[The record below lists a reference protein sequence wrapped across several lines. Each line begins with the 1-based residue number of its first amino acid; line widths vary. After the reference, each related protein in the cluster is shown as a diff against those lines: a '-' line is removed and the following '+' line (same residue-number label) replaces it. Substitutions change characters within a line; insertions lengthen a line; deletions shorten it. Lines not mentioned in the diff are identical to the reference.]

1 MEDKPAPMINYLN
14 NDTPG
19 ETGPEDL
26 TGSMEFKFLYNNNQ
40 FILTISMDSKKKYLC
55 LQAEEEGNIAYLY
68 EKQMN
73 FDDLKNFD
81 KIYRT
86 CDDIEDALNSTIVI
100 FKGDKNLI
108 KEVNEKELIISINIR
123 QLDGS
128 FKTKDFILLKKSKNK
143 DSIIDNLCQSIFELK
158 KNNNNLQKE
167 LDKAKQK
174 IEILEEKVNDHEF
187 RLYTMDSC
195 IITKRKEYDF
205 IVERI
210 KKLDE
215 NNEEAKNNKIKL
227 SLIYRGTR
235 DGDEAKKFHEK
246 CDKFKNTLIVVETKK
261 GLRFGGFTCET
272 WSGNGDKVDK
282 NAFCFSLDKSKIYNW
297 TKGKSSIY
305 VSPSSGPT
313 FGNCVFEIKDNFLEL
328 GGLCSEDYFY
338 DNQQTQCDINNG
350 EEQFDIID
358 MEVFYVSY

>member
-1 MEDKPAPMINYLN
+1 MEESPAPMINFLN
-14 NDTPG
+14 NTPG
-19 ETGPEDL
+19 ETGPENL
-26 TGSMEFKFLYNNNQ
+26 TGSIEFKFLYKESQ
-40 FILTISMDSKKKYLC
+40 FVVKISIDTEKKFLW
-55 LQAEEEGNIAYLY
+55 LQAEEEGNIGYLY
-68 EKQMN
+68 EKHMN
-73 FDDLKNFD
+73 FDDLKKFD

-100 FKGDKNLI
+100 FKGENNSI
-108 KEVNEKELIISINIR
+108 KEVKDKELIITINII

-128 FKTKDFILLKKSKNK
+128 FKAKDFVLIKKSQNK
-143 DSIIDNLCQSIFELK
+143 DAIIENLCKTVFELK

-167 LDKAKQK
+167 LEQEKQK
-174 IEILEEKVNDHEF
+174 IEKLEEKINDHEF

-205 IVERI
+205 IIERI
-210 KKLDE
+210 KKIDE
-215 NNEEAKNNKIKL
+215 NNEEIKNNKIKL

-235 DGDEAKKFHEK
+235 DGDEAKKFHKK
-246 CDKFKNTLIVVETKK
+246 CDKYKNTLIVIETKK
-261 GLRFGGFTCET
+261 GLRFGGFTSES

-282 NAFCFSLDKSKIYNW
+282 NAFCFSLNKTKIYNW

-313 FGNCVFEIKDNFLEL
+313 FGNCVFEIKDNFLEF

-350 EEQFDIID
+350 EEQFDIVD
-358 MEVFYVSY
+358 MEVFFVSY